1 MTFVEA
7 LNSNIN
13 SIHLQIIKKAVNPK
27 RHRAY
32 TVRVCVDHRM
42 GYTVLV
48 PRRTRGRAKR
58 IELPSFPRPK

>member
-1 MTFVEA
+1 MTFREA

-13 SIHLQIIKKAVNPK
+13 SIHLQSIKKAVNPK

-32 TVRVCVDHRM
+32 TVRVCVGHRM

-48 PRRTRGRAKR
+48 PRRTRGR
-58 IELPSFPRPK
+58 